1 MKTSSNKK
9 ILFTFI
15 SFIFSVLLLDIGLQI
30 IYVILKGNPAWDLQN
45 YFRMPDMT
53 YIVNDGRFV
62 SLKPNFEKVYNEKWT
77 LITDSHGFRL
87 GKNKISEKNNI
98 LFIGDSVPFGWG
110 VNVEETIPEKLND
123 LLIMNNIDVGIIN
136 AAIPSYSLDQSVH
149 RYIEEIKDKF
159 PKFFLLSKIFLF
171 LKV

>member
-1 MKTSSNKK
+1 METSSNKK

-30 IYVILKGNPAWDLQN
+30 IYVVLKGNPAWDLQK

-77 LITDSHGFRL
+77 LITDSHGFTGHL
-87 GKNKISEKNNI
+87 YKPK
-98 LFIGDSVPFGWG
+98 
-110 VNVEETIPEKLND
+110 
-123 LLIMNNIDVGIIN
+123 
-136 AAIPSYSLDQSVH
+136 
-149 RYIEEIKDKF
+149 RYIKKY
-159 PKFFLLSKIFLF
+159 
-171 LKV
+171 